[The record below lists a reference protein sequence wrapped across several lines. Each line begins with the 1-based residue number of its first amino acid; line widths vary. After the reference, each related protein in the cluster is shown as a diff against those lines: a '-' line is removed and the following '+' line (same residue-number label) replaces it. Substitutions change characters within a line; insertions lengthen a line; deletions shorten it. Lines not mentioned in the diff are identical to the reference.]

1 MKTDQITLHNVRA
14 HGYHGVFPQEREQGQ
29 PFSATVT
36 LYLSLSAVGQS
47 DDLKDT
53 VDYAAILKQVA
64 ATLGGEPFY
73 TIEAVAER
81 MAVDILEQYP
91 SIVAVDVAVTKPQP
105 PVDIP
110 FDGVTATI
118 HRTRQG

>member
-1 MKTDQITLHNVRA
+1 MKSDQITLHTVQA

-29 PFSATVT
+29 PFFATIT
-36 LYLSLSAVGQS
+36 LYLSLAAVGQS
-47 DDLKDT
+47 DDLADT

-64 ATLGGEPFY
+64 ATLGGEPCY

-81 MAVDILEQYP
+81 MAADILADHP
-91 SIVAVDVAVTKPQP
+91 TINAVEVAVTKPQP

-110 FDGVTATI
+110 FGGVTATI
-118 HRTRQG
+118 HRTR